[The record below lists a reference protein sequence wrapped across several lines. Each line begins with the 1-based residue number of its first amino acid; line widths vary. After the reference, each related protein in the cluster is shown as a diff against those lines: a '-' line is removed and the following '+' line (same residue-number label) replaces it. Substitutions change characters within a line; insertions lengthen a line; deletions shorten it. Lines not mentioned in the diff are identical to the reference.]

1 MLILQQV
8 ILPRPFRAIQRG
20 LSLERYRDLTEKRLD
35 GFRLEIF
42 LFRLR
47 FMYYSSGFQAIAAYR
62 VESTCQLTDYLRECG
77 KGVGT
82 TIAMS

>member
-1 MLILQQV
+1 
-8 ILPRPFRAIQRG
+8 
-20 LSLERYRDLTEKRLD
+20 
-35 GFRLEIF
+35 
-42 LFRLR
+42 
-47 FMYYSSGFQAIAAYR
+47 MYYSSGFQAIAAYR